1 MELKGD
7 GKMNIKK
14 SFASKSF
21 RYGSVSFIT
30 AAVVVVIAVVFNMA
44 ILALPSEYTKIDV
57 SSSKLY
63 ALSDEAKKII
73 SGYSDDIE
81 IKYIVEDGKEDAVIN
96 ELLERAMTANP
107 HITVTHIDPVKN
119 PELTSDYSAYSQNS
133 FVVISDKREKV
144 VSYADV
150 YQSKFYL
157 DGTEI
162 SSSDYQQ
169 YMAYAQL
176 GMYTGNPPTT
186 ERIYCGESLLASAL
200 DYVTTDNIPIVYYLT
215 GHGELEI
222 DKTFSDGISKDN
234 IELKPLQLATSD
246 AVPENASAVLI
257 NIPSGDISKE
267 EYEKLSSYVK
277 GGGNIML
284 HSYYKYSETPNLFAL
299 MSDFGMEA
307 AEGIVFEGDSN
318 MYSQAPYNLY
328 PKINTNAFT
337 AQISGKYIFAP
348 TSHGIKQ
355 SDTLPEGVTV
365 TSLLETSDDSYLK
378 SPQSITED
386 NVEKSDGDVDGPF
399 MIGAAAQYS
408 ADGTTGNVLWFSS
421 PFLAISSYDYNGA
434 VLELY
439 LSAVNTFCNKD
450 AQASVALASKT
461 ISDSILTTSSR
472 DNALIGTIIILIIP
486 IGCIAIGLANWNKR
500 RKK

>member
-1 MELKGD
+1 
-7 GKMNIKK
+7 MNIKK

-169 YMAYAQL
+169 
-176 GMYTGNPPTT
+176 
-186 ERIYCGESLLASAL
+186 
-200 DYVTTDNIPIVYYLT
+200 
-215 GHGELEI
+215 
-222 DKTFSDGISKDN
+222 
-234 IELKPLQLATSD
+234 
-246 AVPENASAVLI
+246 
-257 NIPSGDISKE
+257 
-267 EYEKLSSYVK
+267 
-277 GGGNIML
+277 
-284 HSYYKYSETPNLFAL
+284 
-299 MSDFGMEA
+299 
-307 AEGIVFEGDSN
+307 
-318 MYSQAPYNLY
+318 
-328 PKINTNAFT
+328 
-337 AQISGKYIFAP
+337 
-348 TSHGIKQ
+348 
-355 SDTLPEGVTV
+355 
-365 TSLLETSDDSYLK
+365 
-378 SPQSITED
+378 
-386 NVEKSDGDVDGPF
+386 
-399 MIGAAAQYS
+399 
-408 ADGTTGNVLWFSS
+408 
-421 PFLAISSYDYNGA
+421 
-434 VLELY
+434 
-439 LSAVNTFCNKD
+439 
-450 AQASVALASKT
+450 
-461 ISDSILTTSSR
+461 
-472 DNALIGTIIILIIP
+472 
-486 IGCIAIGLANWNKR
+486 
-500 RKK
+500 